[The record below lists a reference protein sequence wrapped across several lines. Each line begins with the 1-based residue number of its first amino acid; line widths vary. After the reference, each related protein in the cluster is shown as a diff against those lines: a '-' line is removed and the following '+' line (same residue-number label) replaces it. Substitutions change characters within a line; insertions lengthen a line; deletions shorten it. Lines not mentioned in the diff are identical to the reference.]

1 MTARLY
7 PRNWR
12 GDGVPSFK
20 PSGQKGWPIR
30 GQDLVRLSADYWWVI
45 GVGVVL
51 TLARFSE
58 AFLVLK
64 GRAAGLP
71 LALVPVVMV
80 VMNVVYA
87 ATSAPA
93 GALSDR
99 IGRRPVL
106 VAGLAALACAD
117 LALALMPGLAG
128 LFVGVSLWGLYMWL
142 TQGLLSAL
150 VADTAPEDLRG
161 TAFGIFNLAT
171 AAALLAA
178 SGIAGLFW
186 DRYGPSSTFL
196 VGAVF
201 AALAAAGLTLR
212 RRQA

>member
-1 MTARLY
+1 M
-7 PRNWR
+7 
-12 GDGVPSFK
+12 
-20 PSGQKGWPIR
+20 
-30 GQDLVRLSADYWWVI
+30 RLSADYWWVI